1 MKSASPAGVFMS
13 PQNRARVDNW
23 SIAGAVVLT
32 AIFAWLLM
40 PRGAGESYD
49 EPPSPAR
56 ESSHDWPAVTR
67 TIVTT
72 VVVQP
77 EDLDHE

>member
-1 MKSASPAGVFMS
+1 MKSGSPAGAFMS

-32 AIFAWLLM
+32 AIFVWLLM
-40 PRGAGESYD
+40 PRGAGES
-49 EPPSPAR
+49 PPPAR
-56 ESSHDWPAVTR
+56 ESSHEWPAVTR
-67 TIVTT
+67 TLVTT

-77 EDLDHE
+77 EDLDHG